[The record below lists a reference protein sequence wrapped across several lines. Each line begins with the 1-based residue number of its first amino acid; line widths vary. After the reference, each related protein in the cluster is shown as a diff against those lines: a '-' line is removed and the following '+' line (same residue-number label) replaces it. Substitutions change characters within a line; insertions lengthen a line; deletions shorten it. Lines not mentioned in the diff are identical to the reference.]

1 MKAFR
6 NHSDNLDL
14 FVQMFNN
21 EQTMKRYFPKTYEAY
36 ENTIQ
41 GTRDNF
47 ADGRE
52 EFYDITVLHAAYED
66 EHRENLIVTLQ
77 ANGVDPQGYC
87 ILEGSAINQKTGN
100 VLTPSIE
107 PNFLGDGE
115 ILDVRIPMNGC
126 DLEDIQLSAMLYTVD
141 NHIDLYQC
149 EDNLSGFLLENKAE
163 FQPEIKAPVITHA
176 NTENKDINIAY
187 YYRLGMKEDCLDYFY
202 SYEQMKDGFVRIP
215 SEGSFIV
222 KDTILTSPTAILS
235 VRNAQKKQFYH
246 WNPVVDVIP
255 IGSDTKVSWN
265 IDSCWKDVKVRDLI
279 EHLYEY
285 VEYTLS
291 ITAISQAKRISFEI
305 TNRQC
310 SPTERRHVFEK
321 IYIYRDCFL
330 EDTMV
335 TMSDGSKKKIQDLK
349 QGDLVKTEAQKT
361 ATVHSVL
368 VYERMESIAHIQL
381 SDQTELFLT
390 SNHPLKTK
398 DGFRCAFLLENGQE
412 LETDH
417 GFLSISQVCSTP
429 EQLCK
434 VVSVELEEGHQF
446 YANGILASDSSI
458 EAVETAKALNMRYQV
473 EPSWRKDYDGWQM
486 KNEESKNVRQCWKD
500 ISD

>member
-1 MKAFR
+1 MLFR
-6 NHSDNLDL
+6 S
-14 FVQMFNN
+14 
-21 EQTMKRYFPKTYEAY
+21 
-36 ENTIQ
+36 
-41 GTRDNF
+41 
-47 ADGRE
+47 
-52 EFYDITVLHAAYED
+52 
-66 EHRENLIVTLQ
+66 
-77 ANGVDPQGYC
+77 
-87 ILEGSAINQKTGN
+87 
-100 VLTPSIE
+100 
-107 PNFLGDGE
+107 
-115 ILDVRIPMNGC
+115 
-126 DLEDIQLSAMLYTVD
+126 
-141 NHIDLYQC
+141 
-149 EDNLSGFLLENKAE
+149 
-163 FQPEIKAPVITHA
+163 
-176 NTENKDINIAY
+176 
-187 YYRLGMKEDCLDYFY
+187 
-202 SYEQMKDGFVRIP
+202 
-215 SEGSFIV
+215 
-222 KDTILTSPTAILS
+222 
-235 VRNAQKKQFYH
+235 
-246 WNPVVDVIP
+246 
-255 IGSDTKVSWN
+255 
-265 IDSCWKDVKVRDLI
+265 LI

>member
-291 ITAISQAKRISFEI
+291 ITDRK
-305 TNRQC
+305 
-310 SPTERRHVFEK
+310 
-321 IYIYRDCFL
+321 
-330 EDTMV
+330 
-335 TMSDGSKKKIQDLK
+335 
-349 QGDLVKTEAQKT
+349 
-361 ATVHSVL
+361 SV
-368 VYERMESIAHIQL
+368 V
-381 SDQTELFLT
+381 
-390 SNHPLKTK
+390 
-398 DGFRCAFLLENGQE
+398 
-412 LETDH
+412 
-417 GFLSISQVCSTP
+417 
-429 EQLCK
+429 
-434 VVSVELEEGHQF
+434 
-446 YANGILASDSSI
+446 
-458 EAVETAKALNMRYQV
+458 
-473 EPSWRKDYDGWQM
+473 
-486 KNEESKNVRQCWKD
+486 
-500 ISD
+500 